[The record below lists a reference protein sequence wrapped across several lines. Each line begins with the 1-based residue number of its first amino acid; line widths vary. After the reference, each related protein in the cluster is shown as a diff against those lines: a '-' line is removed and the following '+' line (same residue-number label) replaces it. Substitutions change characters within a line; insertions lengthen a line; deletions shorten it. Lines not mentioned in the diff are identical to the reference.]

1 MGLSATTSATGDRA
15 RRAGRGG
22 ARTKKPSSPLSPP
35 SLMVAANAGD
45 ARRTVET
52 PTTAACGD
60 GKERK
65 KRRRS
70 VDVRCDG

>member
-1 MGLSATTSATGDRA
+1 
-15 RRAGRGG
+15 
-22 ARTKKPSSPLSPP
+22 
-35 SLMVAANAGD
+35 MVAANAGD

-65 KRRRS
+65 KGRRS
-70 VDVRCDG
+70 VDVCCDGK